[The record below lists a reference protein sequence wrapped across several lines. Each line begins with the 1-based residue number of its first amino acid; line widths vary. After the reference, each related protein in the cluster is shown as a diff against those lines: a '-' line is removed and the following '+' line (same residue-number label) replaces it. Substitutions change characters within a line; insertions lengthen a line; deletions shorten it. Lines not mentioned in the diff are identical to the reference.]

1 MKKEF
6 NDLIH
11 VVIPS
16 LNECGN
22 CGVEKCVYC
31 HKFSYNCNMCCSAK
45 CKNCFMF
52 KSSKEFLMKNSDK
65 QGQEYLAN
73 FLNDFF
79 KVSKTTVNSFNLL
92 IINDA
97 VKKKTIFF

>member
-1 MKKEF
+1 
-6 NDLIH
+6 
-11 VVIPS
+11 
-16 LNECGN
+16 
-22 CGVEKCVYC
+22 
-31 HKFSYNCNMCCSAK
+31 MCCSAK

-52 KSSKEFLMKNSDK
+52 KSSKESLMKNSDK

-79 KVSKTTVNSFNLL
+79 KVSKTTVNSFNLP

-97 VKKKTIFF
+97 VKKKKKFF